1 MTLRLGWFALA
12 CLCWGASYL
21 YTAHELLGLEQ
32 LRREAGRPP
41 AWRPVR
47 GRLLDTHTGSTD
59 SGHAARA
66 ASSADA
72 AVHGLPT
79 GTHTDDSHVELAPRT
94 ESSARA
100 RLQQHAVR
108 AASNAN
114 TVKHSLPEST
124 HTAPLTPENLCGS
137 AERLQPF
144 RRVCAA
150 QYRKPGPDAL
160 CAQDLDARNGS
171 ALRSPWLQPLAQP
184 PLALPTE
191 AQARACPP
199 VPLPHAPQR
208 FRHVEFQCLSQNSED
223 GILLYLLS
231 VLGTGSRRALEIA
244 GGVGW
249 ENNVANL
256 VLNFGFDALFFDGDA
271 GNTRCAR
278 NFFRAHPATAARIDR
293 GLWWSS
299 AFVTVENI
307 NDLVAETT
315 GWSGDIDV
323 LSVDVDGV
331 DYWLLEALR
340 VVRPRIV
347 VVEVQEL
354 WGASERRTRPYRA
367 DHRSPEIA
375 AMGASLAA
383 YEWLLERRGYRLV
396 GCIARGFNAFFVRED
411 ARAGGLDAVFGRARY
426 DAAGCF
432 AHVDAAWGH
441 VLAARRRAAAKYDWV
456 DPAQLAAKREWLVN
470 SVW

>member
-1 MTLRLGWFALA
+1 MTLRRARAPLLGWFALA

-41 AWRPVR
+41 VWRPVR
-47 GRLLDTHTGSTD
+47 ARLPDTPG
-59 SGHAARA
+59 AR
-66 ASSADA
+66 SDPGFDEQRRE
-72 AVHGLPT
+72 AV
-79 GTHTDDSHVELAPRT
+79 
-94 ESSARA
+94 RA
-100 RLQQHAVR
+100 RLHSPP
-108 AASNAN
+108 AASPDLALRAISAAHVAQHNL
-114 TVKHSLPEST
+114 SRST
-124 HTAPLTPENLCGS
+124 HTATARLDS
-137 AERLQPF
+137 ACVSVEHLQPF
-144 RRVCAA
+144 RRACAA

-160 CAQDLDARNGS
+160 CTPDAGARNGS

-278 NFFRAHPATAARIDR
+278 NFFGAHPATAARIDR
-293 GLWWSS
+293 GVWWSS

-441 VLAARRRAAAKYDWV
+441 VLAARRRAADKYDWV

>member
-1 MTLRLGWFALA
+1 MTLRRTRAPLLGWFALA

-32 LRREAGRPP
+32 QQREAARPP
-41 AWRPVR
+41 VWRPVL
-47 GRLLDTHTGSTD
+47 GPLHDAPGE
-59 SGHAARA
+59 
-66 ASSADA
+66 SADA
-72 AVHGLPT
+72 GLHGLRQHTVQVASRADARRRNLSKSADAGLHGLQQHTVQVASRADARRRNLST
-79 GTHTDDSHVELAPRT
+79 GTHTPG
-94 ESSARA
+94 
-100 RLQQHAVR
+100 
-108 AASNAN
+108 AS
-114 TVKHSLPEST
+114 PGGR
-124 HTAPLTPENLCGS
+124 CFS
-137 AERLQPF
+137 AEALQRLH
-144 RRVCAA
+144 RACSA

-160 CAQDLDARNGS
+160 CTQDAGAHNHS
-171 ALRSPWLQPLAQP
+171 ALRSPWLQPLDMP

-191 AQARACPP
+191 AQARACAQ

-208 FRHVEFQCLSQNSED
+208 FRHVEFQCLSQNTED

-231 VLGTGSRRALEIA
+231 VLGAGSQRALEIA

-278 NFFRAHPATAARIDR
+278 NFFRAHPATAARVDR
-293 GLWWSS
+293 GVWWSS

-354 WGASERRTRPYRA
+354 WGAGERRTRPYRA

-383 YEWLLERRGYRLV
+383 YEWLLEHRGYRLV

-441 VLAARRRAAAKYDWV
+441 VLAARRRAADKYDWV

>member
-1 MTLRLGWFALA
+1 MTLRRARAPLLGWFALA

-41 AWRPVR
+41 AWRPALAR
-47 GRLLDTHTGSTD
+47 LPNAPKEHPDAGRV
-59 SGHAARA
+59 AQA
-66 ASSADA
+66 
-72 AVHGLPT
+72 
-79 GTHTDDSHVELAPRT
+79 
-94 ESSARA
+94 ESSAKL
-100 RLQQHAVR
+100 RLQQHAMRAVPSADNAERNLPAGTHR
-108 AASNAN
+108 AA
-114 TVKHSLPEST
+114 L
-124 HTAPLTPENLCGS
+124 APGNLCAS
-137 AERLQPF
+137 AEHLQHLG
-144 RRVCAA
+144 RACAA

-160 CAQDLDARNGS
+160 CTQDADARNHS
-171 ALRSPWLQPLAQP
+171 ALRSPWLQPLHARA
-184 PLALPTE
+184 LALPTE

-199 VPLPHAPQR
+199 VVLPHAPQR

-278 NFFRAHPATAARIDR
+278 NFFRAHPATAARVDR
-293 GLWWSS
+293 GVWWSS

-441 VLAARRRAAAKYDWV
+441 VLAARRRAADQYDWV
-456 DPAQLAAKREWLVN
+456 DPAQLAAKREWLLN

>member
-1 MTLRLGWFALA
+1 MTQRRARAPLLGWFALA
-12 CLCWGASYL
+12 CVCWGASYL
-21 YTAHELLGLEQ
+21 YTAHELLVLEQ
-32 LRREAGRPP
+32 LQREAGRPP
-41 AWRPVR
+41 AWRPVFK
-47 GRLLDTHTGSTD
+47 GLKHEQLEQHE
-59 SGHAARA
+59 RA
-66 ASSADA
+66 
-72 AVHGLPT
+72 
-79 GTHTDDSHVELAPRT
+79 
-94 ESSARA
+94 
-100 RLQQHAVR
+100 AVR
-108 AASNAN
+108 ASNADLVLR
-114 TVKHSLPEST
+114 TSQKPEHT
-124 HTAPLTPENLCGS
+124 HGAPPPGACPGPEQLH
-137 AERLQPF
+137 
-144 RRVCAA
+144 RVRGACAA
-150 QYRKPGPDAL
+150 RYRKPGPDAL
-160 CAQDLDARNGS
+160 CAPGTDADNAS
-171 ALRSPWLQPLAQP
+171 AHAAARHSSWLQPLDTHA
-184 PLALPTE
+184 LALPTR

-199 VPLPHAPQR
+199 VALAHAPQR

-256 VLNFGFDALFFDGDA
+256 VLNFGFDALFFEGDA
-271 GNTRCAR
+271 GNARCAR
-278 NFFRAHPATAARIDR
+278 NFFHAHPATAARVDR
-293 GLWWSS
+293 GVWWSS

-331 DYWLLEALR
+331 DFWLLEALR

-347 VVEVQEL
+347 VVEIQEL

-441 VLAARRRAAAKYDWV
+441 VLAARRRAADKYDWV
-456 DPAQLAAKREWLVN
+456 DPAQLAAKREWLLN